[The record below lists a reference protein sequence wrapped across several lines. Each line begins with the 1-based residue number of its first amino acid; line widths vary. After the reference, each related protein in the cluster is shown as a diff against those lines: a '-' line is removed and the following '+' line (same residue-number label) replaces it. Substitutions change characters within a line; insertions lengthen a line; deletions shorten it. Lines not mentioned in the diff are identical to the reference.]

1 VVARQERAIRTRE
14 KIVVAAAA
22 VFDEV
27 GYEAATISQILK
39 KAEVTKGALYFHFA
53 SKEELAQ
60 EVLAKQVSAVPA
72 VQEQDLTLQSAI
84 DEALLLAYLLS
95 TGDPLVRGSVR
106 LTVEQGAL
114 DGLDRQVPM
123 QGWVERSEGVFARA
137 KADGELLPDTDVA
150 SIARVFVG
158 CFTGVQVLS
167 HILTQHQDM
176 VERVSDLYRHLM
188 SSIAVPG
195 VLVRLD
201 FSPAREEHVW
211 NAARAQARAGEEV
224 ALG

>member
-1 VVARQERAIRTRE
+1 MVARQERAIRTRE

-39 KAEVTKGALYFHFA
+39 KAGVTKGALYFHFA

-60 EVLAKQVSAVPA
+60 EVLATQVNAVPT
-72 VQEQDLTLQSAI
+72 VKEQELTLQSAI
-84 DEALLLAYLLS
+84 DEALLLAYLLGE
-95 TGDPLVRGSVR
+95 GDPLVRGSVR

-123 QGWVERSEGVFARA
+123 RAWVKRSEEMFAKA
-137 KADGELLPDTDVA
+137 KADGELLPDTDVP

-167 HILTQHQDM
+167 HILTQHRDM
-176 VERVSDLYRHLM
+176 VQRVSDLYRHLM

-201 FSPAREEHVW
+201 FTPARAQHVW
-211 NAARAQARAGEEV
+211 EAARAQDRAGEEV

>member
-1 VVARQERAIRTRE
+1 MARQERAIRTRE
-14 KIVVAAAA
+14 KILVAAAE

-27 GYEAATISQILK
+27 GYEAATISQILQ

-60 EVLAKQVSAVPA
+60 EVLAKQVSVVPT
-72 VQEQDLTLQSAI
+72 VKEQDLVLQSAI
-84 DEALLLAYLLS
+84 DQALLLAHLLS
-95 TGDPLVRGSVR
+95 IGDPLVRGSIR
-106 LTVEQGAL
+106 LTVEQGAP
-114 DGLDRQVPM
+114 DGLNRQVPM
-123 QGWVERSEGVFARA
+123 RGWVDRSEEMFARA

-150 SIARVFVG
+150 SVARVFVG

-167 HILTQHQDM
+167 HILTRHQDM
-176 VERVSDLYRHLM
+176 VDRVSDLYRHLM

-201 FSPAREEHVW
+201 FSPARAEQVW

>member
-1 VVARQERAIRTRE
+1 MARQERAIRTRE

-60 EVLAKQVSAVPA
+60 EVLAQQVSAVPA
-72 VQEQDLTLQSAI
+72 VRQQDLTLQSAI
-84 DEALLLAYLLS
+84 DEALLLAYLLGA
-95 TGDPLVRGSVR
+95 GDPLVRGSVR

-114 DGLDRQVPM
+114 DGLHREVPM
-123 QGWVERSEGVFARA
+123 RGWVERSEAVFARA

-150 SIARVFVG
+150 AVARMFVG

-167 HILTQHQDM
+167 HILTRHQDM
-176 VERVSDLYRHLM
+176 VERVCDLYRHLM

-201 FSPAREEHVW
+201 FSPARAEHVW
-211 NAARAQARAGEEV
+211 NTARAQARAGEEV

>member
-1 VVARQERAIRTRE
+1 MARQERAIRTRE
-14 KIVVAAAA
+14 KILVAAAE

-27 GYEAATISQILK
+27 GYEAATISQILQ
-39 KAEVTKGALYFHFA
+39 KAEVTKGALYFHFT

-72 VQEQDLTLQSAI
+72 VQEQDLVLQSVI
-84 DEALLLAYLLS
+84 DQALLLAYLLS
-95 TGDPLVRGSVR
+95 MGDPLVRGSVR
-106 LTVEQGAL
+106 LTVEQGAP
-114 DGLDRQVPM
+114 DGLNRQVPM
-123 QGWVERSEGVFARA
+123 RGWVDRSEEMFARA

-150 SIARVFVG
+150 SVARVFVG
-158 CFTGVQVLS
+158 SFTGVQVLS
-167 HILTQHQDM
+167 HILTRHQDM
-176 VERVSDLYRHLM
+176 VDRVSDLYRHLV

-201 FSPAREEHVW
+201 FSPARAEHVW
-211 NAARAQARAGEEV
+211 NAARAQARAGDEV

>member
-72 VQEQDLTLQSAI
+72 VQAQDLTLQAAI
-84 DEALLLAYLLS
+84 DEALMLACLLS

-123 QGWVERSEGVFARA
+123 RGWVERSEGVFARA

-188 SSIAVPG
+188 ASIAVPG

-201 FSPAREEHVW
+201 FSPARAEHVW
-211 NAARAQARAGEEV
+211 NTARAQARAGEEV